1 MRPATRADRPQVVR
15 TLTRAFAD
23 DPLLRWFFPD
33 DGTWDE
39 RASHLFGYF
48 FDSRVEV
55 SRVTVSADVV
65 AAALWSLPRDA
76 AAADDRW
83 ALQVQPHLAA
93 DELGRLA
100 MFGTVREALC
110 LDPMFW
116 YLGVLGVHPD
126 WQRRGFGTAVL
137 RPVLVEA
144 DAVGI
149 PTWLETATEADV
161 AFYRTLGYGV
171 SGEVDVPDGG
181 PHVWAMVRPPAEPES
196 PHFEGV

>member
-1 MRPATRADRPQVVR
+1 MRPATTADRPLVVR
-15 TLTRAFAD
+15 TLTRAFAT

-33 DGTWDE
+33 DGWWDQ
-39 RASHLFGYF
+39 RALHLFGYF
-48 FDSRVEV
+48 FDIRVDV
-55 SRVTVSADVV
+55 SRVTVSSDVV
-65 AAALWSLPRDA
+65 AAALWSLPHDA
-76 AAADDRW
+76 PDDDRW
-83 ALQVQPHLAA
+83 AVQVQPHLAG

-100 MFGTVREALC
+100 TFGTVREPLRQ
-110 LDPMFW
+110 DPTFW

-137 RPVLVEA
+137 QPVLAEA

-149 PTWLETATEADV
+149 ATWLETATEADV
-161 AFYRTLGYGV
+161 AFYRSLGYSV

-181 PHVWAMVRPPAEPES
+181 PHVWAMVRPPAEPEA

>member
-1 MRPATRADRPQVVR
+1 MRPAVPADRRQVVR
-15 TLTRAFAD
+15 TLTCAFAD
-23 DPLLRWFFPD
+23 DPLLRWFFPVD
-33 DGTWDE
+33 ATWDE

-48 FDSRVEV
+48 FDIRVDV

-65 AAALWSLPRDA
+65 AAALWSLPHDHPD
-76 AAADDRW
+76 DDRW
-83 ALQVQPHLAA
+83 ATQVQPHLEG

-100 MFGTVREALC
+100 LFGTVRAPLHQDES
-110 LDPMFW
+110 FW

-137 RPVLVEA
+137 QPVLLEA
-144 DAVGI
+144 DAIGV

-161 AFYRTLGYGV
+161 AFYRSLGYEV
-171 SGEVDVPDGG
+171 RGEVDVPDG
-181 PHVWAMVRPPAEPES
+181 PHVWAMVRPPAEPEA